1 MSYRVYAIDLGKQTP
16 EKTKVIICQFDTRDL
31 TFNSVNCHL
40 IVQND
45 TKIRKFVDNLLNVAQ
60 TNLVKLIV
68 FPGLSIPDGLIGH
81 LTSKAKEYQFYIL
94 QLKDMIF
101 CFYSNCH

>member
-1 MSYRVYAIDLGKQTP
+1 MLYRVYTIGLGKQTP
-16 EKTKVIICQFDTRDL
+16 GKTRVMICQFDTRDL
-31 TFNSVNCHL
+31 TFNSVSCHL

-68 FPGLSIPDGLIGH
+68 FPELSIPDGLIGH
-81 LTSKAKEYQFYIL
+81 LTSKAKVYQFYIF
-94 QLKDMIF
+94 QLKDMF
-101 CFYSNCH
+101 FWF